1 MLSQQHWTND
11 HPKKDFLWIKSGDSA
26 LEHCCWCRRRGK
38 NRIENPETV
47 GAGPIMN
54 SRRHFQKHEL
64 EAAGQAHLSLVICH
78 MSLSA
83 LVSLGE
89 KISITRLP
97 SQNISISWLL
107 NPTFDGKN
115 PTFDPSR
122 LWIRSSTTPE
132 EGHAGINEETKHPI
146 RLLYCTYFDG
156 MSCVISNPESVVC

>member
-1 MLSQQHWTND
+1 MIHTRGIFFESNPVWFSTWALLLMQ
-11 HPKKDFLWIKSGDSA
+11 PSGEES
-26 LEHCCWCRRRGK
+26 
-38 NRIENPETV
+38 NRKNPETV

-54 SRRHFQKHEL
+54 HGVIFRNMSWRLQAKH
-64 EAAGQAHLSLVICH
+64 ICP
-78 MSLSA
+78 SLSA
-83 LVSLGE
+83 TWASLLSSPLGKE
-89 KISITRLP
+89 ISITRLP

-132 EGHAGINEETKHPI
+132 EGHAGINEEAKHPI

-156 MSCVISNPESVVC
+156 TSCVISNPESVVC